1 MTEET
6 EAARTAHL
14 DRCKKR
20 ALEYWN
26 RGDLASAVT
35 SMASD
40 LEKHP
45 DCNVV
50 LWDYATLCLIN
61 HDAAGVRR
69 WITGFR

>member
-14 DRCKKR
+14 DWCKKR
-20 ALEYWN
+20 ALEYWD
-26 RGDLASAVT
+26 RGDLANAVT

-45 DCNVV
+45 DCKVV
-50 LWDYATLCLIN
+50 LMDYAMFCLIK
-61 HDAAGVRR
+61 HDAAGVHR